1 MIADI
6 YNAKS
11 GSEALCNILRNASG
25 TVYLPS
31 DICSSVVDA
40 MKQSN
45 RNFKFYSVTRGWDEE
60 SDKYELIKSI
70 NDDGVY
76 VVSDLFNFRSIQISY
91 FRGRRIILD
100 LAHCSFSTSDYY
112 LKKILKNNLEICLL
126 GLIFSF
132 GAGKY
137 LRLGGGGCSVGA
149 IKGSITVNYG
159 GVTKKL
165 TEMYGPKELKYTDVN
180 VVSELFD
187 PHEIYTSI
195 YSTRMIVRPKN
206 YEKSCCKIDELR
218 KQHNVDISD
227 GLHDQ
232 LTDKKHEEFYVWKG
246 IVK

>member
-6 YNAKS
+6 YNTKT

-40 MKQSN
+40 MIRSN
-45 RNFKFYSVTRGWDEE
+45 RSFKFYSVTRGWNEKGDTY
-60 SDKYELIKSI
+60 KLGKSL

-76 VVSDLFNFRSIQISY
+76 VVSDLFNFRSIQINY
-91 FRGRRIILD
+91 FRGKRIILD
-100 LAHCSFSTSDYY
+100 LAHCSFSTSEYY
-112 LKKILKNNLEICLL
+112 LEEILKINLQGCFL
-126 GLIFSF
+126 GLVFSF

-137 LRLGGGGCSVGA
+137 LRLGGGGCSVVE
-149 IKGSITVNYG
+149 INGSITSNYG
-159 GVTKKL
+159 GVTNKL
-165 TEMYGPKELKYTDVN
+165 SEMYGPKELKYLDVS

-187 PHEIYTSI
+187 PDEIYTSI
-195 YSTRMIVRPKN
+195 YSTRMIVRPKD
-206 YEKSCCKIDELR
+206 YEEGRCKIDELR

-232 LTDKKHEEFYVWKG
+232 LTAKRLEEFYVWKG
-246 IVK
+246 IDK